1 MASGALVANIIKN
14 NQLSGRFLNWLFSGI
29 GVKIKRWRE
38 NTFKGGLNFMVPIS
52 VPKES
57 FLIASFFFSGH
68 PSYFLLNNSS
78 RQFVQR
84 FNFNIMVQ

>member
-57 FLIASFFFSGH
+57 FLIASFFFFWASKL
-68 PSYFLLNNSS
+68 F
-78 RQFVQR
+78 FA
-84 FNFNIMVQ
+84 